1 MKPSKTKQH
10 KTKAYESLS
19 VNHSWKPPWRGRG
32 SFYGDGGSWLACGA
46 RFPRKD
52 QGQLATREVLKSLG
66 LFFFFSLILKKKKK
80 KPSFFKAAWCF
91 QASDRALNKRA
102 SISHWTQTTV
112 GVVQNISL
120 KRGSVAVI
128 TLIKEARVTWKGAWG
143 IWCPG
148 ARSGWAGKSLSTESG
163 A

>member
-1 MKPSKTKQH
+1 MNPSQLITL
-10 KTKAYESLS
+10 ESHHGGGGGAFMVTVAPDWLVAPGS
-19 VNHSWKPPWRGRG
+19 PGRIRANWQPGKFSNHWG
-32 SFYGDGGSWLACGA
+32 
-46 RFPRKD
+46 
-52 QGQLATREVLKSLG
+52 
-66 LFFFFSLILKKKKK
+66 FFFFFLNLKKKKK

-91 QASDRALNKRA
+91 QASDRALNKKA